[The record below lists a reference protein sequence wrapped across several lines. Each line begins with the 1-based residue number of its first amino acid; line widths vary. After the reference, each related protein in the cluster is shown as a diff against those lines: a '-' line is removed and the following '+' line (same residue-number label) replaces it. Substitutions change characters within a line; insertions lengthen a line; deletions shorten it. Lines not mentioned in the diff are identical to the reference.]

1 MNDPIKNIRREVTL
15 EERYTNVSEQLA
27 NISERY
33 DALSSALEKER
44 LLRSEMVNEQ
54 AASELAALRKLHEE
68 EVARIKA
75 EARAEILRELSQR
88 EAEVEKRSAALDQR
102 EKELDDRREKAIK
115 EVEAKVQ
122 SLNAGMHEK
131 ILKETSTAMGSF
143 SASLETMLSAFS
155 ASVKAMLDHDHDK
168 MESEMLSYRQGAT
181 EVRDQLVEQL
191 QKKLDKIGS
200 ENCSKRKQLNYWI
213 RRILGVNS
221 EKAKF
226 TPEER
231 ATLYDSLCAND
242 LLTPDQ
248 QKQLKLLLARDQAYR
263 ARQAAE
269 KQQQKESGH
278 GRNPLP
284 DDDSMPSLPA
294 IDVWPEECRG
304 HEDEYYI
311 LSRIPS
317 TKVFPA
323 RSKLFK
329 QTINRIVAVKKD
341 DSTRTPISDNADDAV
356 LAKSYFSNELASKM
370 EVDKYVNHMPFYRQL
385 EQMNRDG
392 WDVAKATVNDV
403 HKKVCLALE
412 DLYRLQVD
420 VVMSSEH
427 LAADGCPMPVVDN
440 DKHKTTGKY
449 IVEYRSLDLGI
460 PIFIY
465 EIGTRGNGRGAGVIK
480 SHLLPWTGSLILCDG
495 CQSYDWIAKA
505 GRVVCRC
512 SAHARREFE
521 RAKTENVFLS
531 NFGLASF
538 QIIYGVEELI
548 IELGLTG
555 ADKIAYRK
563 ENAAIAW
570 QSLLAWC
577 VFTVNDVPQNSQMHK
592 ACNYVIRHYDELTAY
607 MDYDVV
613 PLDNN
618 ATESAIRA
626 LVMGKQNYLFC
637 QNEESCHYA
646 AVMYTFFAACK
657 VLKINPEK
665 WLSDVLDKIP
675 FTPKEKLSELLP
687 QNWIKSNPLA
697 IV

>member
-27 NISERY
+27 NMSERY

-88 EAEVEKRSAALDQR
+88 EAEVEKRSASLDQR

-143 SASLETMLSAFS
+143 AASLETMLSAFA

-221 EKAKF
+221 EKARF

-231 ATLYDSLCAND
+231 TTLYDSLCAND

-248 QKQLKLLLARDQAYR
+248 QKLLKL
-263 ARQAAE
+263 
-269 KQQQKESGH
+269 
-278 GRNPLP
+278 
-284 DDDSMPSLPA
+284 
-294 IDVWPEECRG
+294 
-304 HEDEYYI
+304 
-311 LSRIPS
+311 
-317 TKVFPA
+317 F
-323 RSKLFK
+323 
-329 QTINRIVAVKKD
+329 
-341 DSTRTPISDNADDAV
+341 SDNADDAV

-385 EQMNRDG
+385 EQMKRDG

-465 EIGTRGNGRGAGVIK
+465 EIGTHGNGRGAGVIK

-495 CQSYDWIAKA
+495 CQSYDWIAKT

-521 RAKTENVFLS
+521 RAKTENVLLS

-555 ADKIAYRK
+555 SDKIAYRK

-657 VLKINPEK
+657 VFKINPEK
-665 WLSDVLDKIP
+665 WLSDVLDKIS

-687 QNWIKSNPLA
+687 QNWIKSNPQA

>member
-27 NISERY
+27 NMSERY

-68 EVARIKA
+68 EVARIKV

-88 EAEVEKRSAALDQR
+88 EAEVEKRSASLDQR

-143 SASLETMLSAFS
+143 AASLETMLSAFA

-221 EKAKF
+221 EKARF

-231 ATLYDSLCAND
+231 TTLYDSLCAND
-242 LLTPDQ
+242 LLTLDQ
-248 QKQLKLLLARDQAYR
+248 QKQLKLF
-263 ARQAAE
+263 
-269 KQQQKESGH
+269 S
-278 GRNPLP
+278 N
-284 DDDSMPSLPA
+284 
-294 IDVWPEECRG
+294 
-304 HEDEYYI
+304 
-311 LSRIPS
+311 
-317 TKVFPA
+317 
-323 RSKLFK
+323 
-329 QTINRIVAVKKD
+329 
-341 DSTRTPISDNADDAV
+341 NADDAV

-370 EVDKYVNHMPFYRQL
+370 AVDKYVNHMPFYRQL
-385 EQMNRDG
+385 EQMKRDG
-392 WDVAKATVNDV
+392 WDVAKATVNDI

-465 EIGTRGNGRGAGVIK
+465 EIGTHGNGRGAGVIK

-495 CQSYDWIAKA
+495 CQSYDWIAKT

-521 RAKTENVFLS
+521 RAKTENVLLS

-555 ADKIAYRK
+555 SDKIAYRK

-607 MDYDVV
+607 MNYDVV

-687 QNWIKSNPLA
+687 QNWIKSNPQA

>member
-1 MNDPIKNIRREVTL
+1 MNDPIKNIRCEVTL

-27 NISERY
+27 NMSERY
-33 DALSSALEKER
+33 DALSSAFEKER

-68 EVARIKA
+68 EMARIKA

-88 EAEVEKRSAALDQR
+88 EAEVEKRSASLDQR
-102 EKELDDRREKAIK
+102 EKELDDRRAKAIK

-143 SASLETMLSAFS
+143 AASLETMLYAFA

-200 ENCSKRKQLNYWI
+200 ENCSKRKQLSYWI

-221 EKAKF
+221 EKARF

-231 ATLYDSLCAND
+231 TTLYDSLCAND

-248 QKQLKLLLARDQAYR
+248 QKQLKL
-263 ARQAAE
+263 
-269 KQQQKESGH
+269 
-278 GRNPLP
+278 
-284 DDDSMPSLPA
+284 
-294 IDVWPEECRG
+294 
-304 HEDEYYI
+304 
-311 LSRIPS
+311 
-317 TKVFPA
+317 F
-323 RSKLFK
+323 
-329 QTINRIVAVKKD
+329 
-341 DSTRTPISDNADDAV
+341 SDNADDAV

-385 EQMNRDG
+385 EQMKRDG

-420 VVMSSEH
+420 VVMSSEY

-460 PIFIY
+460 SIFIY
-465 EIGTRGNGRGAGVIK
+465 EIGTHGNGRGAGVIK

-495 CQSYDWIAKA
+495 CQSYDWIAKT

-521 RAKTENVFLS
+521 RAKTENVLLS

-555 ADKIAYRK
+555 SDKIAYRK

-687 QNWIKSNPLA
+687 QNWIKSNPQA

>member
-27 NISERY
+27 NMSERY

-88 EAEVEKRSAALDQR
+88 EAEVEKRSASLDQR

-143 SASLETMLSAFS
+143 AASLETMLSAFA

-200 ENCSKRKQLNYWI
+200 KNCSKRKQLNYWI

-221 EKAKF
+221 EKARF

-231 ATLYDSLCAND
+231 TTLYDSLCAND

-248 QKQLKLLLARDQAYR
+248 QKLLKLF
-263 ARQAAE
+263 
-269 KQQQKESGH
+269 S
-278 GRNPLP
+278 N
-284 DDDSMPSLPA
+284 
-294 IDVWPEECRG
+294 
-304 HEDEYYI
+304 
-311 LSRIPS
+311 
-317 TKVFPA
+317 
-323 RSKLFK
+323 
-329 QTINRIVAVKKD
+329 
-341 DSTRTPISDNADDAV
+341 NADDAV

-385 EQMNRDG
+385 EQMKRDG
-392 WDVAKATVNDV
+392 WDVAKATVNDI

-427 LAADGCPMPVVDN
+427 LAADECPMPVVDN

-465 EIGTRGNGRGAGVIK
+465 EIGTHGNGRGAGVIK

-495 CQSYDWIAKA
+495 CQSYDWIAKT

-521 RAKTENVFLS
+521 RAKTENVLLS

-555 ADKIAYRK
+555 SDKIAYRK

-607 MDYDVV
+607 MDYDMV

-687 QNWIKSNPLA
+687 QNWIKSNPQA

>member
-27 NISERY
+27 NMSERY

-88 EAEVEKRSAALDQR
+88 EAEVEKRSASLDQR

-143 SASLETMLSAFS
+143 AGSLETMLSAFA
-155 ASVKAMLDHDHDK
+155 ASVKSMLDHDHDK

-226 TPEER
+226 TPEEKT
-231 ATLYDSLCAND
+231 TLYDSLCAND

-248 QKQLKLLLARDQAYR
+248 QKQLKL
-263 ARQAAE
+263 
-269 KQQQKESGH
+269 
-278 GRNPLP
+278 
-284 DDDSMPSLPA
+284 
-294 IDVWPEECRG
+294 
-304 HEDEYYI
+304 
-311 LSRIPS
+311 
-317 TKVFPA
+317 F
-323 RSKLFK
+323 
-329 QTINRIVAVKKD
+329 
-341 DSTRTPISDNADDAV
+341 SDNADDAV

-385 EQMNRDG
+385 EQMKRDG

-465 EIGTRGNGRGAGVIK
+465 EIGTQGNGRGAGVIK

-495 CQSYDWIAKA
+495 CQSYDWIAKT

-521 RAKTENVFLS
+521 RAKTENVLLS

-555 ADKIAYRK
+555 SDKIAYRK

-607 MDYDVV
+607 MDYDMV

-665 WLSDVLDKIP
+665 WLSDVLDKIS

-687 QNWIKSNPLA
+687 QNWIKSNPQA

>member
-1 MNDPIKNIRREVTL
+1 
-15 EERYTNVSEQLA
+15 
-27 NISERY
+27 
-33 DALSSALEKER
+33 
-44 LLRSEMVNEQ
+44 
-54 AASELAALRKLHEE
+54 
-68 EVARIKA
+68 
-75 EARAEILRELSQR
+75 
-88 EAEVEKRSAALDQR
+88 
-102 EKELDDRREKAIK
+102 
-115 EVEAKVQ
+115 
-122 SLNAGMHEK
+122 
-131 ILKETSTAMGSF
+131 MGSF
-143 SASLETMLSAFS
+143 AASLETMLSAFA

-221 EKAKF
+221 EKARF

-231 ATLYDSLCAND
+231 TTLYDSLCAND

-248 QKQLKLLLARDQAYR
+248 QKQLKLF
-263 ARQAAE
+263 
-269 KQQQKESGH
+269 S
-278 GRNPLP
+278 N
-284 DDDSMPSLPA
+284 
-294 IDVWPEECRG
+294 
-304 HEDEYYI
+304 
-311 LSRIPS
+311 
-317 TKVFPA
+317 
-323 RSKLFK
+323 
-329 QTINRIVAVKKD
+329 
-341 DSTRTPISDNADDAV
+341 NADDAV

-370 EVDKYVNHMPFYRQL
+370 AVDKYVNHMPFYRQL
-385 EQMNRDG
+385 EQMKRDG
-392 WDVAKATVNDV
+392 WDVAKATVNDI

-465 EIGTRGNGRGAGVIK
+465 EIGTQGNGRGAGVIK

-495 CQSYDWIAKA
+495 CQSYDWIAKT

-521 RAKTENVFLS
+521 RAKTENVLLS

-555 ADKIAYRK
+555 SDKIAYRK

-607 MDYDVV
+607 MDYDMV

-687 QNWIKSNPLA
+687 QNWIKSNPQA

>member
-27 NISERY
+27 NMSERY

-88 EAEVEKRSAALDQR
+88 EAEVEKRSASLDQR

-143 SASLETMLSAFS
+143 AASLETMLSAFA

-200 ENCSKRKQLNYWI
+200 QNCSKRKQLNYWI

-221 EKAKF
+221 GKARF

-231 ATLYDSLCAND
+231 TTLYDSLCAND

-248 QKQLKLLLARDQAYR
+248 QKQLKLF
-263 ARQAAE
+263 
-269 KQQQKESGH
+269 S
-278 GRNPLP
+278 N
-284 DDDSMPSLPA
+284 
-294 IDVWPEECRG
+294 
-304 HEDEYYI
+304 
-311 LSRIPS
+311 
-317 TKVFPA
+317 
-323 RSKLFK
+323 
-329 QTINRIVAVKKD
+329 
-341 DSTRTPISDNADDAV
+341 NADDAV

-385 EQMNRDG
+385 EQMKRDG
-392 WDVAKATVNDV
+392 WDVARATVNDV

-465 EIGTRGNGRGAGVIK
+465 EIGTHGNGRGAGVIK

-495 CQSYDWIAKA
+495 CQSYDWIAKT

-521 RAKTENVFLS
+521 RAKTENFLLS

-555 ADKIAYRK
+555 SDKIAYRK

-577 VFTVNDVPQNSQMHK
+577 VFTLNDVPQNSQMHK

-687 QNWIKSNPLA
+687 QNWIKSNPQA

>member
-27 NISERY
+27 NMSERY

-88 EAEVEKRSAALDQR
+88 EAEVEKRSASLDQR

-143 SASLETMLSAFS
+143 AASLETMLSAFA

-221 EKAKF
+221 EKARF

-231 ATLYDSLCAND
+231 TTLYDSLCAND

-248 QKQLKLLLARDQAYR
+248 QKQLKLF
-263 ARQAAE
+263 
-269 KQQQKESGH
+269 S
-278 GRNPLP
+278 N
-284 DDDSMPSLPA
+284 
-294 IDVWPEECRG
+294 
-304 HEDEYYI
+304 
-311 LSRIPS
+311 
-317 TKVFPA
+317 
-323 RSKLFK
+323 
-329 QTINRIVAVKKD
+329 
-341 DSTRTPISDNADDAV
+341 NADDAV

-385 EQMNRDG
+385 EQMKRDG

-465 EIGTRGNGRGAGVIK
+465 EIGTHGNGRGAGVIK

-495 CQSYDWIAKA
+495 CQSYDWIAKT

-521 RAKTENVFLS
+521 RAKTENVLLS

-555 ADKIAYRK
+555 SDKIAYRK

-577 VFTVNDVPQNSQMHK
+577 VFTANDVPQNSQMHK

-687 QNWIKSNPLA
+687 QNWIKSNPQA

>member
-1 MNDPIKNIRREVTL
+1 M
-15 EERYTNVSEQLA
+15 
-27 NISERY
+27 
-33 DALSSALEKER
+33 SAY
-44 LLRSEMVNEQ
+44 
-54 AASELAALRKLHEE
+54 SELAALRKLHEE

-88 EAEVEKRSAALDQR
+88 EAEVEKRSASLDQR

-143 SASLETMLSAFS
+143 AASLETMLSAFA

-221 EKAKF
+221 EKARF

-231 ATLYDSLCAND
+231 TTLYDSLCAND

-248 QKQLKLLLARDQAYR
+248 QKLLKL
-263 ARQAAE
+263 
-269 KQQQKESGH
+269 
-278 GRNPLP
+278 
-284 DDDSMPSLPA
+284 
-294 IDVWPEECRG
+294 
-304 HEDEYYI
+304 
-311 LSRIPS
+311 
-317 TKVFPA
+317 F
-323 RSKLFK
+323 
-329 QTINRIVAVKKD
+329 
-341 DSTRTPISDNADDAV
+341 SDNADDAV

-385 EQMNRDG
+385 EQMKRDG

-465 EIGTRGNGRGAGVIK
+465 EIGTQGNGRGAGVIK

-495 CQSYDWIAKA
+495 CQSYDWIAKT

-521 RAKTENVFLS
+521 RAKTENVLLS

-555 ADKIAYRK
+555 SDKIAYRK

-577 VFTVNDVPQNSQMHK
+577 VFTANDVPQNSQMHK

-607 MDYDVV
+607 MDYDMV

-687 QNWIKSNPLA
+687 QNWIKSNPQA

>member
-27 NISERY
+27 NMSERY

-88 EAEVEKRSAALDQR
+88 EAEVEKRSASLDQR

-143 SASLETMLSAFS
+143 AASLETMLSAFA

-226 TPEER
+226 TPEEKT
-231 ATLYDSLCAND
+231 TLYDSLCAND

-248 QKQLKLLLARDQAYR
+248 QKQLKL
-263 ARQAAE
+263 
-269 KQQQKESGH
+269 
-278 GRNPLP
+278 
-284 DDDSMPSLPA
+284 
-294 IDVWPEECRG
+294 
-304 HEDEYYI
+304 
-311 LSRIPS
+311 
-317 TKVFPA
+317 F
-323 RSKLFK
+323 
-329 QTINRIVAVKKD
+329 
-341 DSTRTPISDNADDAV
+341 SDNADDAV

-385 EQMNRDG
+385 EQMKRDG
-392 WDVAKATVNDV
+392 WDVAKATVNDI

-465 EIGTRGNGRGAGVIK
+465 EIGTHGNGRGAGVIK

-495 CQSYDWIAKA
+495 CQSYDWIAKT

-521 RAKTENVFLS
+521 RAKTENVLLS

-555 ADKIAYRK
+555 SDKIAYRK

-687 QNWIKSNPLA
+687 QNWIKSNPQA

>member
-27 NISERY
+27 NMSERY

-88 EAEVEKRSAALDQR
+88 EAEVEKRSASLDQR

-143 SASLETMLSAFS
+143 AASLETMLSAFA

-221 EKAKF
+221 EKARF

-231 ATLYDSLCAND
+231 TTLYDSLCAND

-248 QKQLKLLLARDQAYR
+248 QKQLKLF
-263 ARQAAE
+263 
-269 KQQQKESGH
+269 S
-278 GRNPLP
+278 N
-284 DDDSMPSLPA
+284 
-294 IDVWPEECRG
+294 
-304 HEDEYYI
+304 
-311 LSRIPS
+311 
-317 TKVFPA
+317 
-323 RSKLFK
+323 
-329 QTINRIVAVKKD
+329 
-341 DSTRTPISDNADDAV
+341 NADDAV

-385 EQMNRDG
+385 EQMKRDG
-392 WDVAKATVNDV
+392 WDVAKATVNDI

-465 EIGTRGNGRGAGVIK
+465 EIGTQGNGRGAGVIK

-495 CQSYDWIAKA
+495 CQSYDWIAKT

-521 RAKTENVFLS
+521 RAKTENVLLS

-555 ADKIAYRK
+555 SDKIAYRK

-607 MDYDVV
+607 MDYDMV

-687 QNWIKSNPLA
+687 QNWIKSNPQA

>member
-27 NISERY
+27 NMSERY

-88 EAEVEKRSAALDQR
+88 EAEVEKRSASLDQR

-143 SASLETMLSAFS
+143 AASLETMLSAFA

-221 EKAKF
+221 EKARF

-231 ATLYDSLCAND
+231 TTLYDSLCAND

-248 QKQLKLLLARDQAYR
+248 QKQLKLF
-263 ARQAAE
+263 
-269 KQQQKESGH
+269 S
-278 GRNPLP
+278 N
-284 DDDSMPSLPA
+284 
-294 IDVWPEECRG
+294 
-304 HEDEYYI
+304 
-311 LSRIPS
+311 
-317 TKVFPA
+317 
-323 RSKLFK
+323 
-329 QTINRIVAVKKD
+329 
-341 DSTRTPISDNADDAV
+341 NADDAV

-370 EVDKYVNHMPFYRQL
+370 AVDKYVNHMPFYRQL
-385 EQMNRDG
+385 EQMKRDG
-392 WDVAKATVNDV
+392 WDVAKATVNDI

-465 EIGTRGNGRGAGVIK
+465 EIGTQGNGRGAGVIK

-495 CQSYDWIAKA
+495 CQSYDWIAKT

-512 SAHARREFE
+512 SAHVRREFE
-521 RAKTENVFLS
+521 RAKTENVLLS

-555 ADKIAYRK
+555 SDKIAYRK

-577 VFTVNDVPQNSQMHK
+577 VFTANDVPQNSQMHK

-607 MDYDVV
+607 MDYDMV

-687 QNWIKSNPLA
+687 QNWIKSNPQA

>member
-27 NISERY
+27 NMSERY

-88 EAEVEKRSAALDQR
+88 EAEVEKRSASLDQR

-143 SASLETMLSAFS
+143 AASLETMLSAFA
-155 ASVKAMLDHDHDK
+155 ASVKAMFDHDHDK

-221 EKAKF
+221 GKARF

-231 ATLYDSLCAND
+231 TTLYDSLCAND

-248 QKQLKLLLARDQAYR
+248 QKQLKLF
-263 ARQAAE
+263 
-269 KQQQKESGH
+269 S
-278 GRNPLP
+278 N
-284 DDDSMPSLPA
+284 
-294 IDVWPEECRG
+294 
-304 HEDEYYI
+304 
-311 LSRIPS
+311 
-317 TKVFPA
+317 
-323 RSKLFK
+323 
-329 QTINRIVAVKKD
+329 
-341 DSTRTPISDNADDAV
+341 NADDAV

-385 EQMNRDG
+385 EQMKRDG

-465 EIGTRGNGRGAGVIK
+465 EIGTHGNGRGAGVIK

-495 CQSYDWIAKA
+495 CQSYDWIAKT

-521 RAKTENVFLS
+521 RAKTENVLLS

-555 ADKIAYRK
+555 SDKIAYRK

-577 VFTVNDVPQNSQMHK
+577 VFTLNDVPQNSQMHK

-687 QNWIKSNPLA
+687 QNWIKSNPQA

>member
-27 NISERY
+27 NMSERY

-88 EAEVEKRSAALDQR
+88 EAEVEKRSASLDQR

-143 SASLETMLSAFS
+143 AASLETMLSAFA

-200 ENCSKRKQLNYWI
+200 ENCSKRKQLNYRI

-221 EKAKF
+221 EKARF

-231 ATLYDSLCAND
+231 TTLYDSLCAND

-248 QKQLKLLLARDQAYR
+248 QKQLKLF
-263 ARQAAE
+263 
-269 KQQQKESGH
+269 S
-278 GRNPLP
+278 N
-284 DDDSMPSLPA
+284 
-294 IDVWPEECRG
+294 
-304 HEDEYYI
+304 
-311 LSRIPS
+311 
-317 TKVFPA
+317 
-323 RSKLFK
+323 
-329 QTINRIVAVKKD
+329 
-341 DSTRTPISDNADDAV
+341 NADDAV

-370 EVDKYVNHMPFYRQL
+370 AVDKYVNHMPFYRQL
-385 EQMNRDG
+385 EQMKRDG

-465 EIGTRGNGRGAGVIK
+465 EIGTHGNGRGAGVIK

-495 CQSYDWIAKA
+495 CQSYDWIAKT

-521 RAKTENVFLS
+521 RAKTENVLLS

-555 ADKIAYRK
+555 SDKIAYRK

-607 MDYDVV
+607 MNYDVV

-687 QNWIKSNPLA
+687 QNWIKSNPQA

>member
-27 NISERY
+27 NMSERY

-88 EAEVEKRSAALDQR
+88 EAEVEKRSASLDQR

-143 SASLETMLSAFS
+143 AASLETMLSAFA

-221 EKAKF
+221 EKARF

-231 ATLYDSLCAND
+231 TTLYDSLCAND

-248 QKQLKLLLARDQAYR
+248 QKQLKLF
-263 ARQAAE
+263 
-269 KQQQKESGH
+269 S
-278 GRNPLP
+278 N
-284 DDDSMPSLPA
+284 
-294 IDVWPEECRG
+294 
-304 HEDEYYI
+304 
-311 LSRIPS
+311 
-317 TKVFPA
+317 
-323 RSKLFK
+323 
-329 QTINRIVAVKKD
+329 
-341 DSTRTPISDNADDAV
+341 NADDAV

-370 EVDKYVNHMPFYRQL
+370 AVDKYVNHMPFYRQL
-385 EQMNRDG
+385 EQMKRDG
-392 WDVAKATVNDV
+392 WDVAKATVNDI

-465 EIGTRGNGRGAGVIK
+465 EIGTQGNGRGAGVIK

-495 CQSYDWIAKA
+495 CQSYDWIAKT

-521 RAKTENVFLS
+521 RAKTENVLLS

-555 ADKIAYRK
+555 SDKIAYRK

-687 QNWIKSNPLA
+687 QNWIKSNPQA

>member
-27 NISERY
+27 NMSERY

-88 EAEVEKRSAALDQR
+88 EAEVEKRSASLDQR

-122 SLNAGMHEK
+122 SLNASMHEK

-143 SASLETMLSAFS
+143 AGSLETMLSAFA
-155 ASVKAMLDHDHDK
+155 ASVKSMLDHDHDK

-181 EVRDQLVEQL
+181 GVRDQLVEQL

-226 TPEER
+226 TPEEKT
-231 ATLYDSLCAND
+231 TLYDSLCAND

-248 QKQLKLLLARDQAYR
+248 QKQLKL
-263 ARQAAE
+263 
-269 KQQQKESGH
+269 
-278 GRNPLP
+278 
-284 DDDSMPSLPA
+284 
-294 IDVWPEECRG
+294 
-304 HEDEYYI
+304 
-311 LSRIPS
+311 
-317 TKVFPA
+317 F
-323 RSKLFK
+323 
-329 QTINRIVAVKKD
+329 
-341 DSTRTPISDNADDAV
+341 SDNADDAV

-385 EQMNRDG
+385 EQMKRDG

-449 IVEYRSLDLGI
+449 IIEYRSLDLGI

-465 EIGTRGNGRGAGVIK
+465 EIGTHGNGRGAGVIK

-495 CQSYDWIAKA
+495 CQSYDWIAKT

-521 RAKTENVFLS
+521 RAKTENVLLS

-555 ADKIAYRK
+555 SDKIAYRK

-657 VLKINPEK
+657 VFKINPEK
-665 WLSDVLDKIP
+665 WLSDVLDKIS

-687 QNWIKSNPLA
+687 QNWIKSNPQA

>member
-27 NISERY
+27 NMSERY

-75 EARAEILRELSQR
+75 EARVEILRELSQR
-88 EAEVEKRSAALDQR
+88 EAEVEKRSASLDQR

-143 SASLETMLSAFS
+143 AASLETMLSAFA

-221 EKAKF
+221 EKARF

-231 ATLYDSLCAND
+231 TTLYDSLCAND

-248 QKQLKLLLARDQAYR
+248 QKQLKLF
-263 ARQAAE
+263 
-269 KQQQKESGH
+269 S
-278 GRNPLP
+278 N
-284 DDDSMPSLPA
+284 
-294 IDVWPEECRG
+294 
-304 HEDEYYI
+304 
-311 LSRIPS
+311 
-317 TKVFPA
+317 
-323 RSKLFK
+323 
-329 QTINRIVAVKKD
+329 
-341 DSTRTPISDNADDAV
+341 NADDAV

-370 EVDKYVNHMPFYRQL
+370 AVDKYVNHMPFYRQL
-385 EQMNRDG
+385 EQMKRDG
-392 WDVAKATVNDV
+392 WDVAKATVNDI

-465 EIGTRGNGRGAGVIK
+465 EIGTQGNGRGAGVIK

-495 CQSYDWIAKA
+495 CQSYDWIAKT

-521 RAKTENVFLS
+521 RAKTENVLLS

-555 ADKIAYRK
+555 SDKIAYRK

-577 VFTVNDVPQNSQMHK
+577 VFTANDVPQNSQMHK

-607 MDYDVV
+607 MDYDMV

-687 QNWIKSNPLA
+687 QNWIKSNPQA

>member
-27 NISERY
+27 NMSERY

-88 EAEVEKRSAALDQR
+88 EAEVEKRSASLDQR

-143 SASLETMLSAFS
+143 AASLETMLSAFA

-226 TPEER
+226 TPEEKT
-231 ATLYDSLCAND
+231 TLYDSLCAND

-248 QKQLKLLLARDQAYR
+248 QKLLKL
-263 ARQAAE
+263 
-269 KQQQKESGH
+269 
-278 GRNPLP
+278 
-284 DDDSMPSLPA
+284 
-294 IDVWPEECRG
+294 
-304 HEDEYYI
+304 
-311 LSRIPS
+311 
-317 TKVFPA
+317 F
-323 RSKLFK
+323 
-329 QTINRIVAVKKD
+329 
-341 DSTRTPISDNADDAV
+341 SDNADDAV

-385 EQMNRDG
+385 EQMKRDG

-465 EIGTRGNGRGAGVIK
+465 EIGTQGNGRGAGVIK

-495 CQSYDWIAKA
+495 CQSYDWIAKT

-521 RAKTENVFLS
+521 RAKTENVLLS

-555 ADKIAYRK
+555 SDKIAYRK

-687 QNWIKSNPLA
+687 QNWIKSNPQA

>member
-27 NISERY
+27 NMSERY

-88 EAEVEKRSAALDQR
+88 EAEVEKRSASLDQR

-143 SASLETMLSAFS
+143 AASLETMLSAFA

-221 EKAKF
+221 EKARF

-231 ATLYDSLCAND
+231 TTLYDSLCAND

-248 QKQLKLLLARDQAYR
+248 QKQLKL
-263 ARQAAE
+263 
-269 KQQQKESGH
+269 
-278 GRNPLP
+278 
-284 DDDSMPSLPA
+284 
-294 IDVWPEECRG
+294 
-304 HEDEYYI
+304 
-311 LSRIPS
+311 
-317 TKVFPA
+317 F
-323 RSKLFK
+323 
-329 QTINRIVAVKKD
+329 
-341 DSTRTPISDNADDAV
+341 SDNADDAV

-370 EVDKYVNHMPFYRQL
+370 AVDKYVNHMPFYRQL
-385 EQMNRDG
+385 EQMKRDG

-465 EIGTRGNGRGAGVIK
+465 EIGTHGNGRGAGVIK

-495 CQSYDWIAKA
+495 CQSYDWIAKT

-521 RAKTENVFLS
+521 RAKTENVLLS

-555 ADKIAYRK
+555 SDKIAYRK

-618 ATESAIRA
+618 ATESDIRA

-687 QNWIKSNPLA
+687 QNWIKSNPQA

>member
-27 NISERY
+27 NMSERY

-88 EAEVEKRSAALDQR
+88 EAEVEKRSASLDQR

-143 SASLETMLSAFS
+143 AASLETMLSAFA

-221 EKAKF
+221 EKARF

-231 ATLYDSLCAND
+231 TTLYDSLCAND

-248 QKQLKLLLARDQAYR
+248 QKQLKLF
-263 ARQAAE
+263 
-269 KQQQKESGH
+269 S
-278 GRNPLP
+278 N
-284 DDDSMPSLPA
+284 
-294 IDVWPEECRG
+294 
-304 HEDEYYI
+304 
-311 LSRIPS
+311 
-317 TKVFPA
+317 
-323 RSKLFK
+323 
-329 QTINRIVAVKKD
+329 
-341 DSTRTPISDNADDAV
+341 NADDAV

-370 EVDKYVNHMPFYRQL
+370 AVDKYVNHMPFYRQL
-385 EQMNRDG
+385 EQMKRDG

-465 EIGTRGNGRGAGVIK
+465 EIGTHGNGRGAGVIK

-495 CQSYDWIAKA
+495 CQSYDWIAKT

-521 RAKTENVFLS
+521 RAKTENVLLS

-555 ADKIAYRK
+555 SDKIAYRK

-687 QNWIKSNPLA
+687 QNWIKSNPQA

>member
-27 NISERY
+27 NMSERY

-88 EAEVEKRSAALDQR
+88 EAEVEKRSASLDQR

-143 SASLETMLSAFS
+143 AASLETMLSAFA

-221 EKAKF
+221 EKARF

-231 ATLYDSLCAND
+231 TTLYDSLCAND

-248 QKQLKLLLARDQAYR
+248 QKQLKLF
-263 ARQAAE
+263 
-269 KQQQKESGH
+269 S
-278 GRNPLP
+278 N
-284 DDDSMPSLPA
+284 
-294 IDVWPEECRG
+294 
-304 HEDEYYI
+304 
-311 LSRIPS
+311 
-317 TKVFPA
+317 
-323 RSKLFK
+323 
-329 QTINRIVAVKKD
+329 
-341 DSTRTPISDNADDAV
+341 NADDAV

-385 EQMNRDG
+385 EQMKRDG

-465 EIGTRGNGRGAGVIK
+465 EIGTHGNGRGAGVIK

-495 CQSYDWIAKA
+495 CQSYDWIAKT

-521 RAKTENVFLS
+521 RAKTENVLLS

-555 ADKIAYRK
+555 SDKIAYRK

-607 MDYDVV
+607 MNYDVV

-687 QNWIKSNPLA
+687 QNWIKSNPQA

>member
-27 NISERY
+27 NMSERY

-88 EAEVEKRSAALDQR
+88 EAEVEKRSASLDQR

-143 SASLETMLSAFS
+143 AASLETMLSAFA

-221 EKAKF
+221 EKARF

-231 ATLYDSLCAND
+231 TTLYDSLCAND

-248 QKQLKLLLARDQAYR
+248 QKQLKLF
-263 ARQAAE
+263 
-269 KQQQKESGH
+269 S
-278 GRNPLP
+278 N
-284 DDDSMPSLPA
+284 
-294 IDVWPEECRG
+294 
-304 HEDEYYI
+304 
-311 LSRIPS
+311 
-317 TKVFPA
+317 
-323 RSKLFK
+323 
-329 QTINRIVAVKKD
+329 
-341 DSTRTPISDNADDAV
+341 NADDAV

-370 EVDKYVNHMPFYRQL
+370 AVDKYVNHMPFYRQL
-385 EQMNRDG
+385 EQMKRDG

-465 EIGTRGNGRGAGVIK
+465 EIGTHGNGRGAGVIK

-495 CQSYDWIAKA
+495 CQSYDWIAKT

-521 RAKTENVFLS
+521 RAKTENVLLS
-531 NFGLASF
+531 NFGFASF

-555 ADKIAYRK
+555 SDKIAYRK

-687 QNWIKSNPLA
+687 QNWIKSNPQA